1 MIWIDMMRGRRLSFI
16 VVPYKTIARLQA
28 LDFPS
33 VILCLPI
40 FFICHIRYTPPNLN
54 YRTCWLWA
62 LKSYDWSSII
72 DQHVPSQN
80 CKVCFFSTVG
90 MTKNPS
96 PNYHHSWY
104 KLFPVIAG
112 FLLLY
117 CYTNITQYKTWLPN
131 QTLAPNKATASCHKT
146 PSEISTMWGHSWQ

>member
-80 CKVCFFSTVG
+80 CKGCRFSNVG
-90 MTKNPS
+90 MTRINRP
-96 PNYHHSWY
+96 PTITIVGMDCFQSW
-104 KLFPVIAG
+104 LVS
-112 FLLLY
+112 Y
-117 CYTNITQYKTWLPN
+117 CYTHITQDQTWLPN
-131 QTLAPNKATASCHKT
+131 QAALPLPQTDCWLPQNPIGDFYNVGS
-146 PSEISTMWGHSWQ
+146 